1 MKTIIVTGA
10 SRGIGATIVKELAK
24 DKKYREIA
32 SVISQEL
39 ESNETFASLISDM
52 NKLYLYSNRHSATKY
67 PFLTIYN
74 RIYPEKVK
82 EEFSKIKPKI
92 IVTQE
97 DDEITLVSKKPLKI
111 NIEKKIRLSELF
123 NVNDYNVIYMQE
135 PYIIYKLK

>member
-1 MKTIIVTGA
+1 M
-10 SRGIGATIVKELAK
+10 E
-24 DKKYREIA
+24 KYICNLCIYIYDPEQHDN
-32 SVISQEL
+32 ISF
-39 ESNETFASLISDM
+39 ESLPIDWVCPLCQAG
-52 NKLYLYSNRHSATKY
+52 
-67 PFLTIYN
+67 
-74 RIYPEKVK
+74 K

-123 NVNDYNVIYMQE
+123 NVNDYNVIYMKE